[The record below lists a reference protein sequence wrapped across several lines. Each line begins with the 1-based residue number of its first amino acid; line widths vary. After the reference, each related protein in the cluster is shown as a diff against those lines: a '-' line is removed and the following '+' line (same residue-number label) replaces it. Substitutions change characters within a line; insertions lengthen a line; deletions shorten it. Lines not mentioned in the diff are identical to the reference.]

1 MQIYFLNTTWCF
13 SKFPVSKLTSLSKR
27 IKNFYVDTSNEKSI
41 KKNIEEKFSF
51 NFDIIIED
59 ASHYL
64 KDQIISL
71 FILFKKLNKGGLF
84 VIEELDFP
92 DTRKDMNL
100 ANERP
105 TLKDI
110 LLKVKKK
117 KNFFSKYVS
126 KKDKEYFLVNVNKI
140 NIYKGRF
147 NEIAFITKK

>member
-1 MQIYFLNTTWCF
+1 MVF
-13 SKFPVSKLTSLSKR
+13 R
-27 IKNFYVDTSNEKSI
+27 
-41 KKNIEEKFSF
+41 
-51 NFDIIIED
+51 
-59 ASHYL
+59 
-64 KDQIISL
+64 
-71 FILFKKLNKGGLF
+71 KLNSKGIF